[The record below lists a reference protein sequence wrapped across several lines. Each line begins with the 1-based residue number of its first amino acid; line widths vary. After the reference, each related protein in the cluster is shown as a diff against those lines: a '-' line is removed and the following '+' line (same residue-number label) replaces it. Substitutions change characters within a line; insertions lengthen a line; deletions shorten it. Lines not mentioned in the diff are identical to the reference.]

1 MRTASGLAI
10 VGLVALAAYGAGLGL
25 KPGLWE
31 VRIVKEVV
39 DGRDQTAQ
47 MAAMSDKMRQAL
59 ASMPPERRAQM
70 QAMLGQ
76 NGVGAADRGYRI
88 CITPAMA
95 KRDTPMV
102 DRDGRCQPA
111 TVNHSGN
118 RTTFEFSCTK
128 DGVTTTGK
136 GAATVDGDVIATHVD
151 LSSRDSSGKTKEIQ
165 SDTQMTFVG
174 SDCGDVKPPPGQS

>member
-1 MRTASGLAI
+1 M
-10 VGLVALAAYGAGLGL
+10 LAAYAAGMGL

-39 DGRDQTAQ
+39 DGRDNTAQ
-47 MAAMSDKMRQAL
+47 LAAMGDKMRQAL

-70 QAMLGQ
+70 EAMLKQ
-76 NGVGAADRGYRI
+76 NGAGAATGGGYRI

-95 KRDTPMV
+95 KRDTPLV

-118 RTTFEFSCTK
+118 RTTFEFSCTN

-136 GAATVDGDVIATHVD
+136 GVATVDGDVMATHVD
-151 LSSRDSSGKTKEIQ
+151 LSTRDSSGKTRVIQ
-165 SDTQMTFVG
+165 SDTEMKFIG
-174 SDCGDVKPPPGQS
+174 SDCGDVKPPPGQQ